1 MDKELK
7 ETITKMLEDLKKLLE
22 EENTDIADIRKQ
34 TVVNFGV
41 LTDVLE
47 KSKDKGIVEATS
59 DTIRSYDEAISK
71 CSEVGAP
78 INDKEFIYDF
88 TTRYIN
94 MVLSLVSYL
103 FLVKD
108 FAKKEENLKFLKEKT
123 KECLLYMDRI

>member
-7 ETITKMLEDLKKLLE
+7 ETISKMLEDLKKLLE

-34 TVVNFGV
+34 TIVNFGV

-47 KSKDKGIVEATS
+47 KSKDKSIVEATS

-88 TTRYIN
+88 TTHYIN